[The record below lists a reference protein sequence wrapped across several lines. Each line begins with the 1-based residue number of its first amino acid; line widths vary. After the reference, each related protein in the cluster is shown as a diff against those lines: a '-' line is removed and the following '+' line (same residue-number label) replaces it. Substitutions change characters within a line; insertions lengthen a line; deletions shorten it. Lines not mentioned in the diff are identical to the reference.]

1 MRQRERL
8 VIHKQHGI
16 SMTTE
21 IIDDEADFAQR
32 ARELRDTVQVIGPV
46 EARFLTVMCNGC
58 GTRASVDFDNPRL
71 PGGWISDD
79 AGDFCPRCVTPS
91 PN

>member
-8 VIHKQHGI
+8 VIHKEHGV

-21 IIDDEADFAQR
+21 IIDDDADFAQR
-32 ARELRDTVQVIGPV
+32 ARELKATLPDTGPAGAGAAAVI
-46 EARFLTVMCNGC
+46 CNGC
-58 GTRASVDFDNPRL
+58 GTSASVDFDNPRL
-71 PGGWISDD
+71 PGGWVSC
-79 AGDFCPRCVTPS
+79 AEGDFCPRCLGGA